1 MFQKTSDKKKRLME
15 TIEIRQ
21 AAPRILKKSF
31 EQERSNYY
39 SREESDKWRTFKT
52 QEGQFQNTFQLS
64 VP

>member
-1 MFQKTSDKKKRLME
+1 ME